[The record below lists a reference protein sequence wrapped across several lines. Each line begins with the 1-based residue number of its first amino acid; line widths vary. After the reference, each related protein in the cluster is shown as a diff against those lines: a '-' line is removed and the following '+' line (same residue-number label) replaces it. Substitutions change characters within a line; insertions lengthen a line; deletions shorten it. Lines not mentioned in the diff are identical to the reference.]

1 MKRRLLA
8 ATIIPAILATGAIVN
23 AGPGNIRFTA
33 HNMSNNN
40 DVAKGLTQAQRH
52 QVSLSTEEVC
62 IFCHTPHN
70 AQPAV
75 PLWNKVNPTQAFKMY
90 TSSRSLTNVAKA
102 VTAPGPESLLCL
114 SCHDG
119 RTAINVLH
127 NSKVGQDYSG
137 KKKVDIGNDYNDPGA
152 PAELS
157 GTGVPL
163 QFFTFGG
170 IYRANLGQTTAYNTG
185 LKRLET
191 TNAYAG
197 NNLMDDHPISF
208 SYTAAYN
215 EKVSKGSNA
224 LKDINTIDA
233 RIRFYG
239 SNMRMECSSCHDPH
253 VAYGYTFDRVDTGIG
268 DKTLTPFLVRA
279 NSGSALCLSCHNK

>member
-1 MKRRLLA
+1 MKRLLLA

-33 HNMSNNN
+33 HNMSSN
-40 DVAKGLTQAQRH
+40 DDPAKGLTQGQRH
-52 QVSLSTEEVC
+52 QVSLEQEEVC

-70 AQPAV
+70 AKPAI
-75 PLWNKVNPTQAFKMY
+75 PLWNKVTPTQTFRMY
-90 TSSRSLTNVAKA
+90 TSSQSLTSVAKG

-114 SCHDG
+114 ACHDG

-127 NSKVGQDYSG
+127 NSKVGQDYDG
-137 KKKVDIGNDYNDPGA
+137 KKKVDIGNAYEDPGA
-152 PAELS
+152 PPELS
-157 GTGVPL
+157 GTGIPL

-170 IYRANLGQTTAYNTG
+170 IYRANLGQTTYYDDG
-185 LKRLET
+185 LKALD
-191 TNAYAG
+191 AYAG

-215 EKVSKGSNA
+215 EKISQGQNS
-224 LKDINTIDA
+224 LKDINAIDA

-239 SNMRMECSSCHDPH
+239 SNMRLECSSCHDPH
-253 VAYGYTFDRVDTGIG
+253 VAYGYTFDRADTGVG
-268 DKTLTPFLVRA
+268 DKALTPFLVRD